1 MWEFECVP
9 SSVAAIEDARRD
21 DTHVG
26 AKKKAWNGKLTSCMN
41 SQWVEVLQTNTSN
54 VALCIDMTQVVEFP
68 NRVSNFSSENKF

>member
-26 AKKKAWNGKLTSCMN
+26 AKKKGLKWQINFVHELTMGWS
-41 SQWVEVLQTNTSN
+41 
-54 VALCIDMTQVVEFP
+54 AP
-68 NRVSNFSSENKF
+68 NKHI